1 MPFVMSCSP
10 FLDHSVSLRW
20 DVVGIVMLL
29 VRLLVE
35 MVWML
40 LLLKAVRIVLFDSI
54 VWQVPPRLFVQ
65 FDWWLVVED
74 ISGAILWID
83 CC

>member
-1 MPFVMSCSP
+1 
-10 FLDHSVSLRW
+10 
-20 DVVGIVMLL
+20 MLL

-74 ISGAILWID
+74 ILGAIVWIECWLWLIRLLMTKMMLYYLSSAMAQWL
-83 CC
+83 